1 MFMSAWM
8 ARGIAAC
15 VIGFGSVSAASH
27 AALLQQAPVK
37 EGKRPGV
44 LSTAFSAGTV
54 AGPFEEQLVP
64 VRPVSSLEK
73 SSMIDAIERQVRL
86 GLDDDVSILEAH
98 ARSELGAAYRLS
110 ILVNLGLHHYRLG
123 HFSRALAAW
132 SEAWSQRGPADQ
144 GQARAMADRAFGE
157 LIRMHARLGHDTDV
171 AALLE
176 QIKDRPLSGPATE
189 AVAGAREGLWA
200 MRNDPGAAYLCG
212 PMAARNIHQ
221 LLKPEDTKGR
231 ELLQSYRSDPKGV
244 SLAQLGQLI
253 KQAKLGW
260 LPAVRPT
267 GADIPVP
274 SVVHWKLN
282 HYAAIVGFDGKRY
295 HVQDPTFGTDLW
307 MTREAVETESS
318 GYFVLPQASLPQG
331 WRLASAIE
339 QASVYGR
346 GLTQQGSSKATSS
359 DDVKA
364 KPTECANG
372 CPKYNVHS
380 MLVSLNI
387 EDTPVFY
394 QPAYGPAVSFKA
406 TYNQREDLRPVA
418 PNFSHMGPKWTHNWL
433 SYVEDDPANLAA
445 NILRFLPGG
454 GSRDETGFNSTTRQF
469 SASKIDR
476 AILKRVTDSP
486 IRYELMRKDGSKWVY
501 GYNDGRTAKPRRVF
515 LTSIVDPHGNAINLT
530 YDGQNRLKT
539 IVDAA
544 GGISEVFYESTLSP
558 LLITRVTNPAGQSAL
573 FGFNVDGRLNS
584 ITDSGGLVSTFEY
597 GSSLS
602 ADFINLMNTPYGATS
617 FSHGES
623 GSAANVRRW
632 LSVTDPLQHKER
644 FEFYHQATGVAATDS
659 VAPSG
664 FTNNH
669 LQYRNAFFWD
679 KHAHTIAFP
688 AGANQPDY
696 NMAAVSHFLHTSDG
710 KTSQVLESTVANPD
724 RRTWFKYAGQSNSIT
739 EGSSALP
746 IEITRMLP
754 DGSAQTEKRTYNG
767 QGNPTLITDPVGRQ
781 LKFDYA
787 SNGIDVLTISRKT
800 SASVYTP
807 VASFTYNAQHQPLT
821 YTDAAG
827 RTTTYTY
834 NDKGQVASIINA
846 LNQVS
851 NFHYNANGR
860 LASVDNAFGRT
871 SAAFDYDDAGNLV
884 AQADSEGRAV
894 FHTYD
899 GLNRRTRTEYP
910 DGTTEEWGYDKL
922 DLASYTNRAGV
933 TTTYTYSAN
942 RELTL
947 VEQPVS
953 AGVTRQYRYSYF
965 PNGKLRTFTD
975 PNNNVTTWERDL
987 RGRVTKKIYA
997 DQKGYSQTYDVIGRL
1012 STRTDALN
1020 QKVTWGYTKDDK
1032 VASIKITGAT
1042 QSTPDTTFT
1051 WDSYYPRLQQM
1062 VDAIGTTTYD
1072 YVPPGTNGALQLK
1085 CDSGAWANN
1094 AICNTYDE
1102 LGRLS
1107 SRSIQSVDG
1116 TDTSTWAYDALGR
1129 VLQQSMAKLGV
1140 FGYEYLGDT
1149 DQVTRRTAPGG
1160 IVSTFD
1166 YGDNEA
1172 DRRLTKI
1179 THPAPTGLT
1188 SPILGGSPR
1197 HVFSY
1202 ETNPL
1207 GQVTRLLSTSS
1218 GLPQNSR
1225 DQVYGYDWAD
1235 RLVSKAESSS
1245 DPSTPG
1251 VSMTQY
1257 QRDAADNIVKIP
1269 AASTPGSFFEPKTT
1283 FQVNQLNQATTQ
1295 DGGARTHDLNG
1306 NVLRDH
1312 SSNYTWDGLDRLVRR
1327 AERSAP
1333 SVSTWRYDGW
1343 NRRAELTENGV
1354 TRRYRWCGDE
1364 ICAVMDTNNKVVVL
1378 QHGDRGEVNAGRAL
1392 VYGEDHLGN
1401 VRHVYSA
1408 TTGKWLAGIDYD
1420 SHGRAKDVKCVL
1432 IADCQ
1437 LPTNGGLSK
1446 GYAGLYWH
1454 GLSGLYL
1461 ATYRAYDPRAMRWLS
1476 RDPIEEAG
1484 GDNLYAYVGGNP
1496 VSYADPKGLAPAAP
1510 AVIPLCAANP
1520 FLCGAT
1526 LCALIPDCRQA
1537 MIDGGKAI
1545 CGAVDRMFS
1554 DSFPPGVWPADKGA
1568 AEWGKRNGV
1577 GAREGKGRFHGVK
1590 QGRGSRGRATDN
1602 FGVDPDTG
1610 DVYDPAGDVVGNL
1623 GDVKS
1628 K

>member
-1 MFMSAWM
+1 METSA
-8 ARGIAAC
+8 
-15 VIGFGSVSAASH
+15 
-27 AALLQQAPVK
+27 L
-37 EGKRPGV
+37 
-44 LSTAFSAGTV
+44 
-54 AGPFEEQLVP
+54 
-64 VRPVSSLEK
+64 
-73 SSMIDAIERQVRL
+73 IDAIERQVRL
-86 GLDDDVSILEAH
+86 GLDDDVSVLEAH
-98 ARSELGAAYRLS
+98 ARSELGAPYRLS

-132 SEAWSQRGPADQ
+132 SEAWSQRGPADK
-144 GQARAMADRAFGE
+144 GQVRAMADRAFGE

-200 MRNDPGAAYLCG
+200 MRNDPGVAYLCG

-231 ELLQSYRSDPKGV
+231 ELLQSYRSGPKGV

-318 GYFVLPQASLPQG
+318 GYFVLPQAQLPQG
-331 WRLASAIE
+331 WRLASAKE

-359 DDVKA
+359 DDAKA
-364 KPTECANG
+364 KPTECTNG

-387 EDTPVFY
+387 EDTPVFHR
-394 QPAYGPAVSFKA
+394 PAYGPAVSFKV

-418 PNFSHMGPKWTHNWL
+418 PNFSHLGPKWTHNWL
-433 SYVEDDPANLAA
+433 SYVEDDPVNLAA

-454 GSRDETGFNSTTRQF
+454 GSRDEIGYSSTTRQF
-469 SASKIDR
+469 SASKVDQ
-476 AILKRVTDSP
+476 AVLKRVTDSP
-486 IRYELMRKDGSKWVY
+486 VRYELMRKDGSKWIY
-501 GYNDGRTAKPRRVF
+501 GYSDGRTAKPRRVF
-515 LTSIVDPHGNAINLT
+515 LTAIVDPHGNTVNLT
-530 YDGQNRLKT
+530 YDAQNKLTT

-544 GGISEVFYESTLSP
+544 GGVTEVFYELAQAP
-558 LLITRVTNPAGQSAL
+558 LLITRVTNPAGQSAN
-573 FGFNVDGRLNS
+573 FAFNADGRLSS

-597 GSSLS
+597 GSPLS
-602 ADFINLMNTPYGATS
+602 ADFIRLMNTPYGATT
-617 FSHGES
+617 FEYGEQTISS
-623 GSAANVRRW
+623 GNVRRW
-632 LSVTDPLQHKER
+632 LSVTDPLQQKER
-644 FEFYHQATGVAATDS
+644 FEFYHQASGVAATAP

-679 KHAHTIAFP
+679 KHAHEIGYP
-688 AGANQPDY
+688 PGASQPDY
-696 NMAAVSHFLHTSDG
+696 NKAAVSHFLHTSDG
-710 KTSQVLESTVANPD
+710 KTSTVLESTVANPD

-754 DGSAQTEKRTYNG
+754 DGSAQTEKRTYNA

-787 SNGIDVLTISRKT
+787 SNGIDVITISRKT
-800 SASVYTP
+800 SASAYTP

-834 NDKGQVASIINA
+834 NDKGQVTSVTNA

-851 NFHYNANGR
+851 NVHYGANGR
-860 LASVDNAFGRT
+860 LASIDNAFGRT

-884 AQADSEGRAV
+884 AQGDSEGRAV

-899 GLNRRTRTEYP
+899 GLNRRTRTEYQ

-933 TTTYTYSAN
+933 TTTYTYNAN

-953 AGVTRQYRYSYF
+953 AGVTRKYRYTYF
-965 PNGKLRTFTD
+965 PNGKLKTFTD

-987 RGRVTKKIYA
+987 QGRVTKKIYA
-997 DQKGYSQTYDVIGRL
+997 DQKGYSQTYDVMGRL

-1020 QKVTWGYTKDDK
+1020 QKVTWVYTKDDR
-1032 VASIKITGAT
+1032 VASIKVTGAT

-1116 TDTSTWAYDALGR
+1116 TDISTWAYDALGR
-1129 VLQQSMAKLGV
+1129 VLQQSLAKLGV
-1140 FGYEYLGDT
+1140 FDYEYLGDT
-1149 DQVTRRTAPGG
+1149 DQVTRRTAPNG
-1160 IVSTFD
+1160 IVATFE

-1172 DRRLTKI
+1172 DRRLTNI
-1179 THPAPTGLT
+1179 THPAPWGLT
-1188 SPILGGSPR
+1188 SPIVGGEPG
-1197 HVFSY
+1197 HIFSY
-1202 ETNPL
+1202 QTNPL
-1207 GQVTRLLSTSS
+1207 GQVTQLQSSSNRLGRGVLK
-1218 GLPQNSR
+1218 
-1225 DQVYGYDWAD
+1225 QVYAYDLAD
-1235 RLVSKAESSS
+1235 RLISKTESSF
-1245 DPSTPG
+1245 DPAVPEASQTR
-1251 VSMTQY
+1251 Y
-1257 QRDAADNIVKIP
+1257 LRDAADNLLQIP
-1269 AASTPGSFFEPKTT
+1269 PASVPGSLYEPTTT

-1295 DGGARTHDLNG
+1295 DGGTRTHDLNG
-1306 NVLRDH
+1306 NVLMDQ
-1312 SSNYTWDGLDRLVRR
+1312 SSTYTWDGLDRLVRR
-1327 AERSAP
+1327 AARTTP

-1484 GDNLYAYVGGNP
+1484 GTNLYGYVGGNP
-1496 VSYADPKGLAPAAP
+1496 ISFVDPQGLAAAPAA
-1510 AVIPLCAANP
+1510 IPLCTNP
-1520 FLCGAT
+1520 VLCGVA
-1526 LCALIPDCRQA
+1526 LCALIPGCPQKL
-1537 MIDGGKAI
+1537 IDGGKAI
-1545 CGAVDRMFS
+1545 CGAIDRMFNEEAEGELPS
-1554 DSFPPGVWPADKGA
+1554 GLVGTQDKGA
-1568 AEWGKRNGV
+1568 RQQGNRHNSGPLDPANGGTGDAQKDFDRLTGGKNAPAPAGSTYPPGTQVGGNGV
-1577 GAREGKGRFHGVK
+1577 VLRP
-1590 QGRGSRGRATDN
+1590 GRGG
-1602 FGVDPDTG
+1602 TG
-1610 DVYDPAGDVVGNL
+1610 PRIDIPSNG
-1623 GDVKS
+1623 S
-1628 K
+1628 KPHETLHY